1 MLTPLILA
9 LAAVVVMDLAARI
22 IPDIIT
28 LPMLVYACL
37 LAVLH
42 QTTTPVQSILGL
54 VIGGGVPLII
64 ATISR
69 GAVGGGDVKLM
80 AELGAALGWQNALY
94 VFALSHIA
102 GALVVLGLTFTSLAR
117 PRDRFPIGSF
127 IALVGAIFVAVGL

>member
-1 MLTPLILA
+1 
-9 LAAVVVMDLAARI
+9 MDLAARM

-28 LPMLVYACL
+28 LPMLVYAGL

-54 VIGGGVPLII
+54 VIGGWVPLII

-69 GAVGGGDVKLM
+69 GAVGGSDVKLM
-80 AELGAALGWQNALY
+80 AALGAALGCQKALY
-94 VFALSHIA
+94 VFALSHVA
-102 GALVVLGLTFTSLAR
+102 GALVVLGLTFISLTL

>member
-1 MLTPLILA
+1 
-9 LAAVVVMDLAARI
+9 
-22 IPDIIT
+22 
-28 LPMLVYACL
+28 L

-54 VIGGGVPLII
+54 VIGGGVPVII

-80 AELGAALGWQNALY
+80 AALGAALGWQNALY
-94 VFALSHIA
+94 VFALSR
-102 GALVVLGLTFTSLAR
+102 ALVVLGLTFISLAR

>member
-1 MLTPLILA
+1 
-9 LAAVVVMDLAARI
+9 MDLAARI
-22 IPDIIT
+22 IPDSIT

-54 VIGGGVPLII
+54 VIGGGVPLIN

-80 AELGAALGWQNALY
+80 AALGAALGWQNALY
-94 VFALSHIA
+94 VFALSHVA
-102 GALVVLGLTFTSLAR
+102 GALVVLGLTFISLAR

-127 IALVGAIFVAVGL
+127 VALVGAIFVAVGL